1 MKFILSF
8 KLFEKTSLLEIG
20 VPYSVMK
27 SIQKNYAIS
36 DDAQW
41 KNLTYK
47 KDAVSALRRVK
58 NTLIIS
64 IHQDKLFILFSY
76 DRKYYV
82 ETYLLTEKDDFGNEQ
97 WKRVER
103 IQSTFTEITKKIE
116 RGYKNYQLISGNWL
130 HEFSGTRKLKKEE
143 EIFEDITN
151 TFKKEFAENFTRIVK
166 KMYGRKSNIIT
177 NIIVNHLKNVK
188 RGLTDQQ
195 ISDILYLNVDRA
207 KDIDKLKKKQKET
220 DPYKLYSDI
229 VKADSLTIFNEYLI
243 KFEDEYSNKYKE
255 YLNIPIMIEKW
266 SREKIMTAFMYYL
279 WSSNLMSL

>member
-47 KDAVSALRRVK
+47 KDAVSALRRSK

-143 EIFEDITN
+143 ENFEDITN

-255 YLNIPIMIEKW
+255 YLNIPIMIDKW

-279 WSSNLMSL
+279 YTNKLMEL